1 MLLARAAAASVAVLV
16 CAWFVLGIRQAHDT
30 NKVQSLVSSTNT
42 LSAQQAGHADALLRA
57 AGTLN
62 PDSTVD
68 LLRAVVALREHQQQ
82 RAVPIIEA
90 VAAREPMNVEAWTL
104 LAEAA
109 FGDGPLVN
117 KAISHIAL
125 LDPRGAR

>member
-1 MLLARAAAASVAVLV
+1 MLLARAAAASVGVLV
-16 CAWFVLGIRQAHDT
+16 CAWFTLGIRQAHDT

-90 VAAREPMNVEAWTL
+90 VVGREPMNVEAWTL

-117 KAISHIAL
+117 
-125 LDPRGAR
+125 